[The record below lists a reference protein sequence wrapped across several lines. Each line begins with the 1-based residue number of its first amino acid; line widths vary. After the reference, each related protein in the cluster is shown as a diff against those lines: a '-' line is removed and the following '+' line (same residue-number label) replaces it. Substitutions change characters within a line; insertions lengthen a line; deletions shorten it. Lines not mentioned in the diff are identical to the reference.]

1 MNKEIDP
8 NLEDLKELANK
19 ILSIENKIKLL
30 IKSKKELG
38 KEFLDISKNTMIYD
52 LDDES
57 LKCLYLLENENL
69 GYKKEYLD
77 PFDSIKEW
85 LYCLIN
91 FIDLDID
98 LNNEKN
104 KKEML
109 EMLQNIFDEIE
120 ELY

>member
-1 MNKEIDP
+1 MNKEI
-8 NLEDLKELANK
+8 EDLKELANK

-38 KEFLDISKNTMIYD
+38 KEFLELSKNTMIYD
-52 LDDES
+52 LDDDT
-57 LKCLYLLENENL
+57 LKCVYMLENENL

-77 PFDSIKEW
+77 PFDSLKEW

-109 EMLQNIFDEIE
+109 AMIQNIFDEIE
-120 ELY
+120 EL

>member
-1 MNKEIDP
+1 MN
-8 NLEDLKELANK
+8 
-19 ILSIENKIKLL
+19 
-30 IKSKKELG
+30 
-38 KEFLDISKNTMIYD
+38 
-52 LDDES
+52 
-57 LKCLYLLENENL
+57 
-69 GYKKEYLD
+69 KKEYID

-109 EMLQNIFDEIE
+109 EMIQNIFDEIE
-120 ELY
+120 ELE

>member
-1 MNKEIDP
+1 MNKKD
-8 NLEDLKELANK
+8 
-19 ILSIENKIKLL
+19 
-30 IKSKKELG
+30 
-38 KEFLDISKNTMIYD
+38 
-52 LDDES
+52 
-57 LKCLYLLENENL
+57 
-69 GYKKEYLD
+69 YLD

-91 FIDLDID
+91 FIDIDID

-109 EMLQNIFDEIE
+109 EMIQNIFDEIE

>member
-1 MNKEIDP
+1 MNKKD
-8 NLEDLKELANK
+8 
-19 ILSIENKIKLL
+19 
-30 IKSKKELG
+30 
-38 KEFLDISKNTMIYD
+38 
-52 LDDES
+52 
-57 LKCLYLLENENL
+57 
-69 GYKKEYLD
+69 YLD

-104 KKEML
+104 KKEMI
-109 EMLQNIFDEIE
+109 EMIQNIFDEIE